1 MEKQKF
7 YNRVVILGS
16 RSFVGKAI
24 ANKLYDNNIEPLLIS
39 RKEIDLESKIS
50 TFKLNKIIKNND
62 VVVIVAAKSPVKNI
76 ETLNQN
82 LIMAKNIIESLK
94 KVKLSHLIYV
104 SSDAVYSDTKKKINE
119 QSETIP
125 LTLHGFMHLIRET
138 MFKELNCLKTFVRPT
153 LIYGVSDPHNSYGT
167 NKFTRCAQS
176 NKKIILF
183 GKGEEKRDHVHVDNV
198 AEIVATSIINKIGGI
213 VNAVSG
219 SVISFFE
226 IAKILKKNY
235 PTLQIKTTKR
245 TMPMPHKGYRGFD
258 IALLRKKFPN
268 IKLVKLPIWL
278 AKKYKYKQI

>member
-1 MEKQKF
+1 MLRKNF

-16 RSFVGKAI
+16 LSFVGKAI
-24 ANKLYDNNIEPLLIS
+24 ANKLQNNNIQPFLIS

-50 TFKLNKIIKNND
+50 TFKLNKIFKNND
-62 VVVIVAAKSPVKNI
+62 VVVIVAAKTPVKNI

-94 KVKLSHLIYV
+94 KVKLSHLIYI

-125 LTLHGFMHLIRET
+125 VTLHGFMHLIRET

-167 NKFTRCAQS
+167 NKFVRCAQS
-176 NKKIILF
+176 NKKIVLF

-198 AEIVATSIINKIGGI
+198 AEIVTTSIINKIGGI

-219 SVISFFE
+219 SVVSFFE

-235 PTLQIKTTKR
+235 PALQIKTTKR
-245 TMPMPHKGYRGFD
+245 TMPVPHKGYRAFD
-258 IALLRKKFPN
+258 ISLLRKKFSN

-278 AKKYKYKQI
+278 SKKHKYKQI

>member
-1 MEKQKF
+1 MLKQNF

-16 RSFVGKAI
+16 RSFVGKVI

-62 VVVIVAAKSPVKNI
+62 VVVIVAAKVPVKNI

-82 LIMAKNIIESLK
+82 LIMAKNLIESLK
-94 KVKLSHLIYV
+94 KIKLSHLIYI

-125 LTLHGFMHLIRET
+125 VTLHGFMHQIRET

-153 LIYGVSDPHNSYGT
+153 LIYGVSDSHNSYGI
-167 NKFTRCAQS
+167 NKFARCAQS
-176 NKKIILF
+176 NKTIILF